1 MTNNQYLKVSNE
13 KINYLFK
20 MALIEKKQD
29 IVELFIGF
37 DTDLQSFLSQKTLE
51 KLYNNQNV
59 KFYQKFKFHLK

>member
-1 MTNNQYLKVSNE
+1 
-13 KINYLFK
+13 

>member
-1 MTNNQYLKVSNE
+1 VTNNQYLKVSNE